1 MLVSVVVLTFN
12 RKNMLKETINSILS
26 QTFKDFEL
34 ILVDNCSTDGTE
46 DFVLSYSDP
55 RIKYF
60 KNQNNGIIAVNL
72 NFGISKSKGKFIALC
87 DDDDLWLPTKLEK
100 QVNILNKEKNIG
112 MVCSNGIT
120 FNEYGEEGIHITK
133 KRNSNYISQ
142 KETLIKNII
151 IQSSAIIRKEI
162 LEEFGFFDVSPEYFT
177 AEEFELWLKIMNKY
191 KVYLIK
197 EPLVKYRT
205 HSGVFRSKGIKHLN
219 ICKKIVDDLYKKR
232 VISKNNY
239 FLFLIKHYIFYI
251 ANITKF
257 NKLYH
262 KLNLKWF

>member
-12 RKNMLKETINSILS
+12 RKNMLKETIDSILS

-34 ILVDNCSTDGTE
+34 IIVDNCSTDGTE
-46 DFVLSYSDP
+46 DFVLSYKDP

-60 KNQNNGIIAVNL
+60 KNPNNGIIAVNL
-72 NFGISKSKGKFIALC
+72 NYGIAKAQGKYIALC

-100 QVNILNKEKNIG
+100 QIDILNKENDIG
-112 MVCSNGIT
+112 MVCTNGIT
-120 FNEYGEEGIHITK
+120 FNELGKEDIHITK

-142 KETLIKNII
+142 KETLMKNII
-151 IQSSAIIRKEI
+151 IQSSAIIRKDI

-177 AEEFELWLKIMNKY
+177 AEEFELWLKIMSKY
-191 KVYLIK
+191 NVYLIE

-219 ICKKIVDDLYKKR
+219 ICKKIVDDLYKKGF
-232 VISKNNY
+232 IPKTNY
-239 FLFLIKHYIFYI
+239 HLFLARHYVFYT
-251 ANITKF
+251 ANITKL
-257 NKLYH
+257 NQLYH